1 MVVAKKGQTVEEVVG
16 IFKDIEALVAAVMEK
31 IIDKVNEMIDA
42 REWDHDNEALLIL
55 TGNVKDGLLMGTFKG
70 TVANLAA
77 TLVTHMLEKKEIE
90 VIVMEAAY
98 QFIKEMEKRE
108 GHETEAN

>member
-1 MVVAKKGQTVEEVVG
+1 
-16 IFKDIEALVAAVMEK
+16 MEK

-42 REWDHDNEALLIL
+42 KEWNEEKEALILL
-55 TGNVKDGLLMGTFKG
+55 TGDLTDGQIMATFKG
-70 TVANLAA
+70 TMGNLIA
-77 TLVTHMLEKKEIE
+77 TLTAHMLEKKEIE

>member
-1 MVVAKKGQTVEEVVG
+1 
-16 IFKDIEALVAAVMEK
+16 MEK

-42 REWDHDNEALLIL
+42 KKWDHDNEALLII
-55 TGNVKDGLLMGTFKG
+55 TGNVKDGQIMGTFKG

-90 VIVMEAAY
+90 VIVMEAAC

-108 GHETEAN
+108 DHEGKAN